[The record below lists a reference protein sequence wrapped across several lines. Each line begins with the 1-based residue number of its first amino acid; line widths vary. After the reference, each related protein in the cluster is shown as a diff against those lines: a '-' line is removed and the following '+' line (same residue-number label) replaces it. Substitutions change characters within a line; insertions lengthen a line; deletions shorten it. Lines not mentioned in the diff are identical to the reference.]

1 MTLSLRSGSAG
12 MHRGDCRVPNKPVA
26 IKKYEERITGEY
38 IAGQVTQRRQAETHQ
53 AHKTRMEEMDRI
65 YKGDLGKYR
74 EQNEATPKDY
84 LLIEN
89 KFKNALHDVT
99 RLAAEP
105 REVPVFMQQ
114 GDGVKEYKAARV
126 REGIT
131 DTIWEMGNG
140 TRLKRKL
147 YMDSVG
153 GGYMAVAAHFNNKSE
168 YAQFYRMDPRFCYP
182 TVRNGVIQ
190 DMLYVETMPKAQAMV
205 QWPDLPLNATIKDN
219 KDVQVVTYIDDTA
232 VSQAVTQSNAQKT
245 QGFITDRWVH
255 KLDCVP
261 VAFVPLDTWDSTFR
275 GLFDQIGGPMALR
288 NRTMSYLND
297 YMEDMVH
304 APFEQKNILN
314 GEDPPGPLTVYQHD
328 PHAEESF
335 IRRVAPAAPA
345 GAVFGTLQYMDQ
357 QESVEALQPPARV
370 GQVKQSIASGDFVN
384 STQGALSSAVRE
396 LQDNM
401 ADLRKQLTYIC
412 FKIEEKWLDNE
423 KPLLRAVG
431 DKTTYTPSKDI
442 KGVYA
447 HRVLFGAAAGLDRQY
462 ADVRVLQHVGSGLI
476 SKKTARGQLDYLD
489 DPTSEQ
495 NYIDQEQLATVLF
508 QRFSAD
514 PNTPLSE
521 VATALVAMGEG
532 KDLVEVMKE
541 QAARMAQ
548 REKEAQEAAMA
559 AQAGGGETLPQG
571 EAPRDA
577 EEEALA
583 LDKGETGGGAAIAPI
598 SPFAP
603 PPLQQQIVASRR
615 Q

>member
-1 MTLSLRSGSAG
+1 MPR
-12 MHRGDCRVPNKPVA
+12 KPLA
-26 IKKYEERITGEY
+26 IEKYEERVTGQY
-38 IAGQVTQRRQAETHQ
+38 ISDQVIQRRSAEYHQ
-53 AHKTRMEEMDRI
+53 DHKSRIEEMDRI
-65 YKGDLGKYR
+65 YKGDLGKFR
-74 EQNEATPKDY
+74 SQNEATPKDW

-126 REGIT
+126 REGIV

-147 YMDSVG
+147 YMDAVG
-153 GGYMAVAAHFNNKSE
+153 GGYMAVAAHFNKMSE
-168 YAQFYRMDPRFCYP
+168 YAQFYRLDPRYCYP
-182 TVRNGVIQ
+182 SVRNGIIQ
-190 DMLYVETMPKAQAMV
+190 DMLYVETMPKAQAMA
-205 QWPDLPLNATIKDN
+205 QWPDLPLNKNIKDN

-232 VSQAVTQSNAQKT
+232 VNQAVTQSNADKRE
-245 QGFITDRWVH
+245 GYITERWVH
-255 KLDCVP
+255 KLGCVP

-288 NRTMSYLND
+288 NRTMGYLND

-304 APFEQKNILN
+304 APFEVKNIMN
-314 GEDPPGPLTVYQHD
+314 ADDPPGALTLYEHD

-412 FKIEEKWLDNE
+412 FKIEEKWLDDE

-442 KGVYA
+442 KGVYS

-521 VATALVAMGEG
+521 VANALVSMGEG
-532 KDLVEVMKE
+532 KDLVEVMKA
-541 QAARMAQ
+541 QALAMAE
-548 REKEAQEAAMA
+548 REKQAQEAAMA
-559 AQAGGGETLPQG
+559 AQGGEQLPAG
-571 EAPRDA
+571 EGPRDA

-583 LDKGETGGGAAIAPI
+583 LDKGEVEPGGAAIAPI